1 MPFNPYKA
9 KKTVSTHSRLKAA
22 GPQFYKQQYCNQVST
37 HSRLKAAGSSL
48 YWTTNSVS
56 VSTHSRLKAAG
67 ISSISGVLIL
77 LLFQH
82 TAA

>member
-1 MPFNPYKA
+1 MMRVPY
-9 KKTVSTHSRLKAA
+9 VSTHSRLKAA
-22 GPQFYKQQYCNQVST
+22 GPTLSDFGRLFHVST
-37 HSRLKAAGSSL
+37 HSRLKAAGL
-48 YWTTNSVS
+48 MKEKIMAYNN

-67 ISSISGVLIL
+67 PFRYASIRI